1 MQYKSW
7 EDFVTD
13 RKKSEEFPKLLVYFN
28 LELIC
33 KFVVSK
39 LVKKSKQPDRNFF
52 PNSNFNIIK
61 SKI

>member
-13 RKKSEEFPKLLVYFN
+13 RKKLGEFPKLLAYFN
-28 LELIC
+28 LELIYN
-33 KFVVSK
+33 FVVNA